1 MARPRET
8 EEASPA
14 PTSTTIICSG
24 SIRQRD
30 PPFFNGTDEQD
41 AEDWLATYDRVS
53 AHNNWDDKVKR
64 NNVEFYLTGT
74 AELWYGNNAK
84 RYPTWSEFKPRF
96 LERFGRPSVRKF
108 RAEQQLRERAQQPG
122 ESFLTYIEDVVD
134 LCRKVSDTMSDED
147 TIKHILKGISDDAFQ
162 MLLAKNPQTVTDVVT
177 LCQSY
182 DELRRQRA
190 LTRRSVS
197 LDVSS
202 LTAGSDAN
210 TLSPRIQQFI
220 REEVARQ
227 LSLVPFTPTSD
238 ATIFPSLRS
247 AIQQQVSDTI
257 PCSRQHAPVTASL
270 TGAGIAQPTPPAV
283 PPTYVT
289 SVQTVPVAGPL
300 TYADAISR
308 PFVEAVTTQPIVPV
322 MPQQP
327 AELAGRPTYPSYLPV
342 SPLLQRPPRVR
353 LDQSFPTTAWRTPDN
368 RPICFACLT
377 PGHVARYCRRGGIP
391 ARQPSWNVPYVS
403 PQPMPRAPT
412 SFAETSPPS
421 DSRDTKN
428 RYPSPRRRSL
438 SPMRRRPLPPDA
450 EN

>member
-1 MARPRET
+1 
-8 EEASPA
+8 
-14 PTSTTIICSG
+14 
-24 SIRQRD
+24 
-30 PPFFNGTDEQD
+30 
-41 AEDWLATYDRVS
+41 
-53 AHNNWDDKVKR
+53 
-64 NNVEFYLTGT
+64 
-74 AELWYGNNAK
+74 
-84 RYPTWSEFKPRF
+84 
-96 LERFGRPSVRKF
+96 
-108 RAEQQLRERAQQPG
+108 
-122 ESFLTYIEDVVD
+122 
-134 LCRKVSDTMSDED
+134 MSDED

-190 LTRRSVS
+190 LTRRSVGS
-197 LDVSS
+197 DVSS
-202 LTAGSDAN
+202 LTAGSDDN

-238 ATIFPSLRS
+238 ATIAPSLRS
-247 AIQQQVSDTI
+247 AIQQQVADTI

-308 PFVEAVTTQPIVPV
+308 PFAEAVTSQPIVSI
-322 MPQQP
+322 MPQQS
-327 AELAGRPTYPSYLPV
+327 AELAGRTTYPTYVPV

-353 LDQSFPTTAWRTPDN
+353 LDPSFPTTTWRTPDN
-368 RPICFACLT
+368 RPICFVCLT

-421 DSRDTKN
+421 ASRDTTN
-428 RYPSPRRRSL
+428 RHPSPRRRSL
-438 SPMRRRPLPPDA
+438 SPMRRRPLPPEA